1 MTGAQKLAKIRENSN
16 FFRSGLQKM
25 GFEVL
30 GDNDSPV
37 MPIMLYN
44 PAKLPAFSRECLKRN
59 VRLFIFSALLSH
71 TFSKCMFSLVPFSQN
86 IPGHSFLCICFL
98 IGHISS
104 TIFSKYPKFAYEFA

>member
-1 MTGAQKLAKIRENSN
+1 
-16 FFRSGLQKM
+16 M

-59 VRLFIFSALLSH
+59 VRLFNCPALMSLAPFKH
-71 TFSKCMFSLVPFSQN
+71 MFGLVPFFQN
-86 IPGHSFLCICFL
+86 IPGNFFLL
-98 IGHISS
+98 GHVSS
-104 TIFSKYPKFAYEFA
+104 TISFNT

>member
-1 MTGAQKLAKIRENSN
+1 
-16 FFRSGLQKM
+16 M

-59 VRLFIFSALLSH
+59 VRLFDCSASI
-71 TFSKCMFSLVPFSQN
+71 SLVPLKSMFGLVPFFRN
-86 IPGHSFLCICFL
+86 IPGHFFL
-98 IGHISS
+98 IDHIYS
-104 TIFSKYPKFAYEFA
+104 TISFNTQMLANTPNLYLS